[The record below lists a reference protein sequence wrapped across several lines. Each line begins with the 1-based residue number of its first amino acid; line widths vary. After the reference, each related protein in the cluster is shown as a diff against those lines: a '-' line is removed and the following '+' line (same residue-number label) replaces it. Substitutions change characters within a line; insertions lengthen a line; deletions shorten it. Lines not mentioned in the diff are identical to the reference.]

1 MKRAWLEP
9 CYYNAMLTQ
18 ERPKCDSA
26 PLSNTGLDSQTS
38 HNKSLS
44 AKLDWIQGTFR
55 FRSLEEL
62 HEILGAVQTYSDENW
77 VFYPGRGRFC
87 GKQWNNSVQGIKGA
101 IALYNLPDQE
111 DGKLGHCFLS
121 FPARALNRVNPWDVW
136 NMVRTLVTRYNFKAT
151 RFDPCI
157 DDYAKRISYSDLD
170 EAAKKSNYTGFRK
183 PPVVHHSYDKNG
195 QIVAWTFTFGS
206 RLCDRLVRIYDKATE
221 SDGEIDSV
229 RIEAE
234 LHDKVAQQAVAQWVA
249 IDPDEFEEMSP
260 LYLANVVVGSIKFVH
275 RTADKNVSRMS
286 TLEWWQNIL
295 DEVGEG
301 IRHTVKAVK
310 TTFEEKKEWVTRQ
323 VSTTLAM
330 FSKIMGMKEFFS
342 YLKAELKGGQA
353 SFTDYHIAFID
364 HYQSNQFLCNT

>member
-1 MKRAWLEP
+1 
-9 CYYNAMLTQ
+9 MLTQ

-38 HNKSLS
+38 QSKSLS

-55 FRSLEEL
+55 FSSLEQL
-62 HEILGAVQTYSDENW
+62 HEILGVVQTYTDENW

-87 GKQWNNSVQGIKGA
+87 GKQWNNSVQGVKGA

-121 FPARALNRVNPWDVW
+121 FPARALNRVDPWDVW
-136 NMVRTLVTRYNFKAT
+136 NMVRALVTRYNFKAT

-170 EAAKKSNYTGFRK
+170 EAAKKGNYTGFRK
-183 PPVVHHSYDKNG
+183 PPIVHHSYDKNG

-234 LHDKVAQQAVAQWVA
+234 LHDKVAQQAVAQWVE

-260 LYLANVVVGSIKFVH
+260 LYLANVVVGSIKFIQ

-295 DEVGEG
+295 EEVGEG

-310 TTFEEKKEWVTRQ
+310 TTLEEKKEWVTRQ

-353 SFTDYHIAFID
+353 RFTDYHIAFIN